1 MSLTKVRNQ
10 MIEGAAANVLDF
22 GAVGDGVADDTAA
35 IQAALNVAGR
45 IYVPTGTYSHTELT
59 LSSNTTL
66 IGAGRGS
73 VTFVSRSTIGTGNQL
88 IGLSLNNISISGIK
102 FDGQNTT
109 IPATAPAI
117 FNAIIE
123 NQIYLKSCTNVEIF
137 DCDFDQA
144 RMRVCFMDAVIGA
157 HNINV
162 FFHNNILTN
171 GSTGGFYTQ
180 RYNQNIH
187 VYNNRL
193 IDTVDS
199 TWGGVTFDKPIAVN
213 GVLGTW
219 IYNNEVTQTNGEGGS
234 IIVEYI
240 DRESEDINIYNNRI
254 IDTGSG
260 IKVGPCFGGKVHG
273 NFIKGSGDTAIYIE
287 GSTDL
292 DVYDNH
298 IEDSAINSIRLA
310 EDGDTPSNPT
320 NIRIYRNKCINANTA
335 AVNPGALATLGWV
348 TATVV
353 ELGELRTNAGRLYT
367 AVAAGT
373 TGVTAPTHTS
383 GSVSDGGVTWTDLG
397 VPSNS
402 DSSYHI
408 LIRGD
413 SSTVSMES
421 NEFSSTGTN
430 LANGIKVG
438 STLSDYWIERND
450 FTKLRNGITTI
461 RNDGTVL
468 PYVID
473 NNRGAQN
480 RDSGQATLLSGTSS
494 VTVSSDVVYE
504 GTGYVVLV
512 SPDQALNGTIAY
524 LNAAVSVPPAF
535 LIQSQ
540 SSAHA
545 LTNAA
550 ADITV
555 NWQVEIQAAN
565 GYFGKTV
572 R

>member
-1 MSLTKVRNQ
+1 MSLTKVTNQ
-10 MIEGAAANVLDF
+10 MIEGATANVLDF

-45 IYVPTGTYSHTELT
+45 IYVPSGTYSHTELT

-73 VTFVSRSTIGTGNQL
+73 VTFVSRSTIGTGNQ
-88 IGLSLNNISISGIK
+88 ISATSLDNISISGIK
-102 FDGQNTT
+102 FAGQNTT
-109 IPATAPAI
+109 IPSTLASSS
-117 FNAIIE
+117 IE
-123 NQIYLKSCTNVEIF
+123 NQLYFLSCTNVEVF
-137 DCDFDQA
+137 DCELDGA
-144 RMRVCFMDAVIGA
+144 RNRACTMDATAGNNTV
-157 HNINV
+157 NV
-162 FFHNNILTN
+162 FFYNNILTN
-171 GSTGGFYTQ
+171 GSIGGFLAQ
-180 RYNQNIH
+180 RYNRNIH
-187 VYNNRL
+187 VYNNKL
-193 IDTVDS
+193 TNTVS
-199 TWGGVTFDKPIAVN
+199 TAFGGDAFNKPIAVN
-213 GVLGTW
+213 GGIGVW
-219 IYNNEVTQTNGEGGS
+219 IYNNDVEQTNNEGGS
-234 IIVEYI
+234 VLVEYI
-240 DRESEDINIYNNRI
+240 DRQSEDIYVYGNRIKNLKGGNGIKIGPCKSGKVYNNFI
-254 IDTGSG
+254 HGAGSTG
-260 IKVGPCFGGKVHG
+260 
-273 NFIKGSGDTAIYIE
+273 IYIE

-310 EDGDTPSNPT
+310 EDGDTPFSPT
-320 NIRIYRNKCINANTA
+320 NIRIYRNKCINANTG
-335 AVNPGALATLGWV
+335 AVNPGALATLAWA
-348 TATVV
+348 TATNV
-353 ELGELRTNAGRLYT
+353 ELGELRTNAGNLYT

-373 TGVTAPTHTS
+373 TGATAPTHTS
-383 GSVSDGGVTWTDLG
+383 GNVSDGGVTWTGLG

-413 SSTVSMES
+413 SKTISMES

-494 VTVSSDVVYE
+494 VTVSADVVYE

-512 SPDQALNGTIAY
+512 SPDQALNGAIAY
-524 LNAAVSVPPAF
+524 LNAGVSVPPTF
-535 LIQSQ
+535 LIQSEN
-540 SSAHA
+540 SAHS
-545 LTNAA
+545 LTNAV
-550 ADITV
+550 ADIKV

-565 GYFGKTV
+565 GFFGKTV